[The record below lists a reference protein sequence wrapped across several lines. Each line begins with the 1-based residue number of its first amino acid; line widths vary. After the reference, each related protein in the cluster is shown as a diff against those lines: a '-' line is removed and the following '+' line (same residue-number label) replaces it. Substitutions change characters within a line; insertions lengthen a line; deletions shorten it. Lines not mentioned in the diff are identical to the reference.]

1 MRTGLFATCLL
12 LAACDPLASKGYV
25 GEPMFTLV
33 GTLSTTSPDETGG
46 VALMWQDTGGAGGPG
61 VAVTTVP
68 VEIAFPSTFHVAVPL
83 PPPDAARFAFDD
95 SPVEI
100 AEAYVYVVGDLGAA
114 RPSPR
119 GLDRT
124 HVLVYATGDVAAGT
138 LAADYLGG
146 PVTAGYHLRTFGEVA
161 TPGAAQ
167 QTMID
172 RCAASG
178 STRAACGVRRGYQL
192 RETADDDYLRIV
204 VSPP

>member
-1 MRTGLFATCLL
+1 MRIGLLATCL
-12 LAACDPLASKGYV
+12 LAACDPLANGGYV

-33 GTLSTTSPDETGG
+33 GTLSTTTPDEPGG

-68 VEIAFPSTFHVAVPL
+68 VEISFPSTFRVAVPL

-100 AEAYVYVVGDLGAA
+100 AEAYVYVVGDPASP
-114 RPSPR
+114 RPIPR
-119 GLDRT
+119 GLDRS
-124 HVLVYATGDVAAGT
+124 HALIYATGDVVAGT

-146 PVTAGYHLRTFGEVA
+146 PVTAGYHLRKFGGVA
-161 TPGAAQ
+161 TPALAQ
-167 QTMID
+167 QQMID
-172 RCAASG
+172 RCAVTAP
-178 STRAACGVRRGYQL
+178 RPACAVRRGYQL
-192 RETADDDYLRIV
+192 RDTPDDDYLRIV